1 MSAREKGWQRS
12 TMTSRNSSLAAGDA
26 ALATLAAGAPA
37 DGSIDRQTAT
47 ALLAAAS
54 VGFGTNLAI
63 QLVNL
68 GLHSRG
74 VSAGL
79 IGVSTM
85 AQAVGIVLAAPLAPR
100 AMWSFGARQTM
111 IFGAALAAVAMTGM
125 AHTADFYAV
134 TALRVFYAAG
144 LAFVFTCS
152 EYIVLARTAEQT
164 RGRRAGLYASVL
176 GIGMALGP
184 AWITLVG
191 SSGPE
196 AYYSGAFLCLACIP
210 ATARCLAGVTSP
222 PPSWQGHG
230 ISLFIRLAPLGFFS
244 AFLFGFIDN
253 GPVSL
258 LAVSGVQKGWSDA
271 SSALLVSVVTLGSI
285 VFQLPVGWA
294 IDRFKPWRVFLTGA
308 LAAIVLLMTL
318 PHVWAT
324 TALVI
329 LYVIGLGVV
338 MEGLYTVGLAD
349 VGRRVPAAHLSAAN
363 AYLVA
368 VCGAGEILGPLVTG
382 IALDC
387 LG

>member
-1 MSAREKGWQRS
+1 
-12 TMTSRNSSLAAGDA
+12 
-26 ALATLAAGAPA
+26 
-37 DGSIDRQTAT
+37 
-47 ALLAAAS
+47 
-54 VGFGTNLAI
+54 
-63 QLVNL
+63 
-68 GLHSRG
+68 
-74 VSAGL
+74 
-79 IGVSTM
+79 
-85 AQAVGIVLAAPLAPR
+85 
-100 AMWSFGARQTM
+100 
-111 IFGAALAAVAMTGM
+111 
-125 AHTADFYAV
+125 
-134 TALRVFYAAG
+134 
-144 LAFVFTCS
+144 
-152 EYIVLARTAEQT
+152 
-164 RGRRAGLYASVL
+164 L

-184 AWITLVG
+184 AWISLVG

-196 AYYSGAFLCLACIP
+196 AYYSGAFLCLVCIP
-210 ATARCLAGVTSP
+210 ATARCLAGVSSP
-222 PPSWQGHG
+222 LPSRQGHR

-258 LAVSGVQKGWSDA
+258 LAVSGAQKGWSDA

-308 LAAIVLLMTL
+308 LTAIVLLVTL
-318 PHVWAT
+318 PHIWAT

-368 VCGAGEILGPLVTG
+368 VCGAGEIVGPLVTG
-382 IALDC
+382 IALDF